1 MTIAVT
7 VKNMW
12 NATIYT
18 WFLYW
23 QISQKRK
30 HSGTESTTENEDG
43 DNSDNSSD
51 QNNEETCT
59 RYKQT
64 LI

>member
-1 MTIAVT
+1 MISLLVNQPKKETQ
-7 VKNMW
+7 W
-12 NATIYT
+12 NGVD
-18 WFLYW
+18 
-23 QISQKRK
+23 
-30 HSGTESTTENEDG
+30 HENEDG